1 MVVNVEREIRRRM
14 EEFERLGK
22 TGYTVFDFRPF
33 LDLQIRATIKSE
45 LLFCISTANS
55 SAKAGLMFQKLLEP
69 DLRAVENLS
78 REKIEELMSLAGVRF
93 SGKKAGYAKTALKNF
108 KVVEKALKMD
118 SFNAREVLVRKIK
131 GLGYKEASHFLRN
144 VGRKDVSILDRHVI
158 RWLNRNGCEIP
169 KNLNRKTY
177 LSVEKVLKKIA
188 DERVITL
195 AELDLLLW
203 FEITGVVLK

>member
-1 MVVNVEREIRRRM
+1 MVVNFEREIRRRM

-33 LDLQIRATIKSE
+33 LDLQIRATVKSE

-69 DLRAVENLS
+69 YLRAESLS
-78 REKIEELMSLAGVRF
+78 REKIEELMRLAGVRF
-93 SGKKAGYAKTALKNF
+93 SGKKAGYAETALKNF

-144 VGRKDVSILDRHVI
+144 LGRKDVSILDRHII
-158 RWLNRNGCEIP
+158 RWLKRNGYETP
-169 KNLNRKTY
+169 ENLNRKSY
-177 LSVEKVLKKIA
+177 LSVEEVLKEIA
-188 DERVITL
+188 GERGVTL

-203 FEITGVVLK
+203 SEITGMVLK

>member
-1 MVVNVEREIRRRM
+1 MVVNFEREIRRRM

-33 LDLQIRATIKSE
+33 LDLQIRATVKSE

-55 SAKAGLMFQKLLEP
+55 SAKAGLMFQKLLER
-69 DLRAVENLS
+69 DLKAESLS
-78 REKIEELMSLAGVRF
+78 REKIEEMMSLAGVRF
-93 SGKKAGYAKTALKNF
+93 SGKKAGYAETALKNF

-144 VGRKDVSILDRHVI
+144 IGRKDVSILDRHVI
-158 RWLNRNGCEIP
+158 RWLNRNGYKTPE
-169 KNLNRKTY
+169 NLNRKSY
-177 LSVEKVLKKIA
+177 LSVEEVLKKIA
-188 DERVITL
+188 EERGVTL

-203 FEITGVVLK
+203 SEITGMVLK

>member
-1 MVVNVEREIRRRM
+1 MVVNFEREIRRRM

-22 TGYTVFDFRPF
+22 TGYTVFDFKPF
-33 LDLQIRATIKSE
+33 LDLQIRATVKSE

-69 DLRAVENLS
+69 YLRAESLS
-78 REKIEELMSLAGVRF
+78 REKIEELMRLAGVRF
-93 SGKKAGYAKTALKNF
+93 SGKKAGYAETALKNF

-144 VGRKDVSILDRHVI
+144 LGRKDVSILDRHII
-158 RWLNRNGCEIP
+158 RWLKRNGYETP
-169 KNLNRKTY
+169 ENLNRKSY
-177 LSVEKVLKKIA
+177 LSVEEVLKEIA
-188 DERVITL
+188 GERGVTL

-203 FEITGVVLK
+203 SEITGMVLK